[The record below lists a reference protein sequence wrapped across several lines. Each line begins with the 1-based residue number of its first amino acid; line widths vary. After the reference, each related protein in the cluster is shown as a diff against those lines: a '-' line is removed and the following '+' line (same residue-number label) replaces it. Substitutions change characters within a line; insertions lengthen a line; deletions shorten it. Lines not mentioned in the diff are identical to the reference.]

1 MWYEAKAM
9 LLIPCSVSLPH
20 SFSFILKKA
29 SKALPPFTLN
39 TPSLGHGGRLRQ
51 SSQEPFHNLFVAKI
65 KEQKRKEVS
74 LEEYLWVFFFLFRSY
89 SLCWVR
95 LKFLLPFSPK
105 SWSKVLEVENAMGIL
120 LSLV

>member
-20 SFSFILKKA
+20 SFSFILQKA

-39 TPSLGHGGRLRQ
+39 TPSPGREGGSGRAAKNR
-51 SSQEPFHNLFVAKI
+51 PFHNLFIAKI

-74 LEEYLWVFFFLFRSY
+74 LEEYLWGVLFT
-89 SLCWVR
+89 
-95 LKFLLPFSPK
+95 F
-105 SWSKVLEVENAMGIL
+105 
-120 LSLV
+120 